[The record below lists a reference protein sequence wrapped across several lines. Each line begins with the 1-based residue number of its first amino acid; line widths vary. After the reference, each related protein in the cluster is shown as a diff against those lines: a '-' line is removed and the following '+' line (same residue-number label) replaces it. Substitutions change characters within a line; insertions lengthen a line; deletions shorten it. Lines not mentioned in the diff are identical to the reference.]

1 MSFLFTD
8 VRFLRTFVLLFIM
21 NGICVSFSMFFS
33 YAKHFDLY
41 WFYSFLYREVFFIL
55 SCSMFLFLIYH
66 LRLKILQ
73 NILLTILTLLTFA
86 LFIVDIF
93 LLYNFKSNL
102 SSYLLSVA
110 IDSSRRESVEFLH
123 NYMSFELIFI
133 YLALICLFIF
143 IFVKLKSFKPNK
155 KIVNS
160 LFVLF
165 LFSMILIHV
174 FRLRPVDERWSDLL
188 YNAYASYDQAL
199 VSLAS
204 LKEAQGLGA
213 NFDEIAKDFS
223 SKINAI
229 NDEEKIKNIVLLI
242 GESAQRNYMQ
252 IYGYDLNSTPKL
264 SQRLSKKPENT
275 FVFKDVI
282 SSYVTTHRS
291 LSQVLTLA
299 NQDNKQEWHKSFN
312 VMDFFNIISY
322 DTYVLSNQESYGF
335 FSVSIT
341 SILNRALNPIF
352 LNKTDKF
359 DNVSF
364 DEVILKNLT
373 KLKKD
378 KASFYAFH
386 LLGSHATYYKRYPK
400 EFDVFS
406 ANSTRGGGYCKTI
419 KSQYLNSI
427 LYTDFIIDEIIKYFE
442 NEDTILI
449 YISDHAEEVCD
460 KSKFFGHTPNQI
472 SKFMLEI
479 PFVVYVSDTFKQ
491 KHKDLYVR
499 IKNADKSAPYMI
511 DDLMHTLIDLSGVKF
526 EGFEQK
532 RSIFSDDDSFLRQR
546 KRLVGDKYIDYD
558 KELRH

>member
-1 MSFLFTD
+1 MLT
-8 VRFLRTFVLLFIM
+8 
-21 NGICVSFSMFFS
+21 
-33 YAKHFDLY
+33 
-41 WFYSFLYREVFFIL
+41 
-55 SCSMFLFLIYH
+55 CSMLLFLIYH

-73 NILLTILTLLTFA
+73 NTLLAILTLLTFA
-86 LFIVDIF
+86 LFVVDVF
-93 LLYNFKSNL
+93 LIYNFKSNL

-110 IDSSRRESVEFLH
+110 IDSSRRESLEFLH

-160 LFVLF
+160 LFVFF
-165 LFSMILIHV
+165 LFSMILIHA
-174 FRLRPVDERWSDLL
+174 FKLRPVDERWSDLL
-188 YNAYASYDQAL
+188 YNAYASYNKAL

-229 NDEEKIKNIVLLI
+229 NDEEKIKNIVLVI

-264 SQRLSKKPENT
+264 SQRLSKEPENT

-282 SSYVTTHRS
+282 SSYVTTHKS
-291 LSQVLTLA
+291 LSQVLTFA

-341 SILNRALNPIF
+341 SILSRALNPIF

-359 DNVSF
+359 DNVSL

-406 ANSTRGGGYCKTI
+406 ANSINGA
-419 KSQYLNSI
+419 L
-427 LYTDFIIDEIIKYFE
+427 
-442 NEDTILI
+442 
-449 YISDHAEEVCD
+449 
-460 KSKFFGHTPNQI
+460 
-472 SKFMLEI
+472 
-479 PFVVYVSDTFKQ
+479 
-491 KHKDLYVR
+491 
-499 IKNADKSAPYMI
+499 
-511 DDLMHTLIDLSGVKF
+511 
-526 EGFEQK
+526 
-532 RSIFSDDDSFLRQR
+532 
-546 KRLVGDKYIDYD
+546 
-558 KELRH
+558 

>member
-55 SCSMFLFLIYH
+55 TCSMLLFLIYH

-73 NILLTILTLLTFA
+73 NTLLAILTLLTFA
-86 LFIVDIF
+86 LFVVDIF
-93 LLYNFKSNL
+93 LIYNFKSNL

-160 LFVLF
+160 LFVFF
-165 LFSMILIHV
+165 LFSIILIHV

-199 VSLAS
+199 ISLAS

-223 SKINAI
+223 SKINAV
-229 NDEEKIKNIVLLI
+229 NDEKKIKNIVLVI

-264 SQRLSKKPENT
+264 SQRLSKEPENT

-282 SSYVTTHRS
+282 SSYVTTHKS
-291 LSQVLTLA
+291 LSQVLTFA

-312 VMDFFNIISY
+312 VMDFLISY
-322 DTYVLSNQESYGF
+322 LMIPMF
-335 FSVSIT
+335 FQI
-341 SILNRALNPIF
+341 
-352 LNKTDKF
+352 
-359 DNVSF
+359 
-364 DEVILKNLT
+364 
-373 KLKKD
+373 KKVT
-378 KASFYAFH
+378 AF
-386 LLGSHATYYKRYPK
+386 SRY
-400 EFDVFS
+400 
-406 ANSTRGGGYCKTI
+406 
-419 KSQYLNSI
+419 Q
-427 LYTDFIIDEIIKYFE
+427 
-442 NEDTILI
+442 
-449 YISDHAEEVCD
+449 
-460 KSKFFGHTPNQI
+460 
-472 SKFMLEI
+472 
-479 PFVVYVSDTFKQ
+479 
-491 KHKDLYVR
+491 
-499 IKNADKSAPYMI
+499 
-511 DDLMHTLIDLSGVKF
+511 
-526 EGFEQK
+526 
-532 RSIFSDDDSFLRQR
+532 
-546 KRLVGDKYIDYD
+546 
-558 KELRH
+558 

>member
-1 MSFLFTD
+1 
-8 VRFLRTFVLLFIM
+8 M

-55 SCSMFLFLIYH
+55 TCSMLLFLIYH

-73 NILLTILTLLTFA
+73 NTLLAILTLLTFA
-86 LFIVDIF
+86 LFVVDIF
-93 LLYNFKSNL
+93 LIYNFKSNL

-160 LFVLF
+160 LFVFF
-165 LFSMILIHV
+165 LFSIILIHV

-199 VSLAS
+199 ISLAS

-223 SKINAI
+223 SKINAV
-229 NDEEKIKNIVLLI
+229 NDEKKIKNIVLVI

-264 SQRLSKKPENT
+264 SQRLSKEPENT

-282 SSYVTTHRS
+282 SSYVTTHKS
-291 LSQVLTLA
+291 LSQVLTFA

-322 DTYVLSNQESYGF
+322 DTYILSNQESYGF

-341 SILNRALNPIF
+341 SILSRALNPIF

-359 DNVSF
+359 DNVSL

-406 ANSTRGGGYCKTI
+406 ANSINGGGHCKTV

-427 LYTDFIIDEIIKYFE
+427 LYTDFILDEIIKYFE

-460 KSKFFGHTPNQI
+460 KGEFFGHIPNQI

-491 KHKDLYVR
+491 KHKDLYLR
-499 IKNADKSAPYMI
+499 IKNADKSVPYMI

-526 EGFEQK
+526 EGFEQE

>member
-55 SCSMFLFLIYH
+55 TCSMLLFLIYH

-73 NILLTILTLLTFA
+73 NTLLAILTLLTFA
-86 LFIVDIF
+86 LFVVDIF
-93 LLYNFKSNL
+93 LIYNFKSNL

-160 LFVLF
+160 LFVFF
-165 LFSMILIHV
+165 LFSIILIHV

-199 VSLAS
+199 ISLAS
-204 LKEAQGLGA
+204 LKETQGLGA

-223 SKINAI
+223 SKINAV
-229 NDEEKIKNIVLLI
+229 NDEKKIKNIVLVI

-264 SQRLSKKPENT
+264 SQRLSKEPENT

-282 SSYVTTHRS
+282 SSYVTTHKS
-291 LSQVLTLA
+291 LSQVLTFA

-322 DTYVLSNQESYGF
+322 DTYILSNQESYGF

-341 SILNRALNPIF
+341 SILSRALNPIF

-406 ANSTRGGGYCKTI
+406 ANSNKRGGGI
-419 KSQYLNSI
+419 
-427 LYTDFIIDEIIKYFE
+427 
-442 NEDTILI
+442 
-449 YISDHAEEVCD
+449 
-460 KSKFFGHTPNQI
+460 
-472 SKFMLEI
+472 
-479 PFVVYVSDTFKQ
+479 
-491 KHKDLYVR
+491 VR
-499 IKNADKSAPYMI
+499 
-511 DDLMHTLIDLSGVKF
+511 L
-526 EGFEQK
+526 
-532 RSIFSDDDSFLRQR
+532 
-546 KRLVGDKYIDYD
+546 
-558 KELRH
+558 